1 MISITLKLTD
11 DVYSLIDEPKVYHLE
26 ERNGPP
32 IVLKPGKGFDYC
44 LKDKMTIVPLNDGD
58 GLKLDATLID
68 V

>member
-11 DVYSLIDEPKVYHLE
+11 GVCSLIDEPKDYHLE
-26 ERNGPP
+26 QRDGPP
-32 IVLKPGKGFDYC
+32 IVLKPGEGFDYC